1 MDDIHAGYAWVMQT
15 IQGHH
20 TDFMSPP
27 VQDSFPEMSCLA
39 PSHERVLDQK
49 IKVLLD
55 KEAIMNI
62 YER

>member
-1 MDDIHAGYAWVMQT
+1 MDDIHAGYVWVVQT

-39 PSHERVLDQK
+39 PSHE
-49 IKVLLD
+49 KVLLD
-55 KEAIMNI
+55 KEAIVNI
-62 YER
+62 YERWSSH